1 MPRLAA
7 AEPFV
12 RLALASAAAVSAWIA
27 VLWSTARLP
36 YLATC
41 LQPHPTLSDAL
52 GHCPL
57 CWTAAVLVLA
67 AGAPWPR
74 AIRARL

>member
-12 RLALASAAAVSAWIA
+12 RLALASGAAVSAWLA
-27 VLWSTARLP
+27 VLWSSARLP

-41 LQPHPTLSDAL
+41 LQPHPTLADAL

-57 CWTAAVLVLA
+57 CWTAVALALA
-67 AGAPWPR
+67 AASPWPR
-74 AIRARL
+74 AFQARA